1 MSQITS
7 IKVLEKKLNP
17 SSSLLFNDYI
27 QKFVSSYLA
36 SWGLHSDN
44 SLNVFYGANPPVQLD
59 GVSKVHRGY
68 ILGGSNN
75 LRKVIGNAWEK
86 STPKSVENLTG
97 LLDIDGE
104 HVHGLALLN
113 NGTITGWTKTGNVT
127 AMGASQWVTEN
138 GTLWRQSRHAVTG
151 GRFLTGVKKIGADFQ
166 ASFALL
172 SGDVLT
178 GWGNMG
184 ETWIN
189 PGYTSVGRGPYVYFI
204 DENNHSKKWKAFN
217 FDHNLPSQPASVKW
231 NWYKNGIACYESGN
245 ATHVVSTYFEDWNA
259 NAQPQLRGLSWFNYN
274 WSSPLWT
281 KFWPQG
287 LPTESGKF
295 SSYVSS
301 NYQLSVLTVSGGD
314 NWITTSGSAQRN
326 NNNPYERVVIN
337 GPKSWVGG
345 FMYVK
350 PSRDIYYNPTLWNL
364 PTIAQNPQ
372 TSGFGIKTI
381 LLENNGDIWVSTD
394 TGFKNWSTKGIN
406 KKWLGLAYNAGA
418 SVSFRTPITNI
429 LVSDNFTYGKY
440 ITAFTDSGYLWVSN
454 DTGETW
460 AQKGPLQNWSCAAI
474 SSEGKYQIA
483 GTRSGYLWKS
493 EDYGENWSQ
502 ITNLGIKQWK
512 SVSLSGPSKD
522 WVGKFDTGRK
532 YIDSASSEAKY
543 ISAAS
548 ANDFLVSYDSGL
560 NWYSKFDT
568 STFSLNNVMVPTP
581 INIIGGEGYTIIPDS
596 GLMFIANNL
605 GTDGY
610 YTGSASPQ
618 IPFASYPN
626 IYLTGVQDFDIG
638 ENYITL
644 LLKNGSLDSYT
655 MSGWGDFRP
664 NRLRSGDNLQNV
676 KKVVS
681 TRDHTFALLKSGN
694 TTYLSGWGL
703 NPENQ
708 NQFEQWL
715 WSYYGGMNG
724 WFNGFLTGTRGWT
737 GIKDFDIGYN
747 HGIAVFEDDRASGWG
762 GEKPAEIK
770 GLIGQINNR
779 YKNVNEKEINFYLD
793 TTSFGGNEITY
804 YTDVADWIFK
814 YNNSLDRWVLTESAN
829 QNNVAYMARSVGSG
843 GLVGTWDGVE
853 NYNGQELEVKNNS
866 VQTIYPIEAG
876 ETYISN
882 ATNVDWIDIQ
892 NKNQI
897 FSWNRAIVYTG
908 KKINEIQIYNLPSG
922 FGYGQENELAYPGGG
937 QEEVLDP
944 STYGS
949 VWTTGFILNNQ
960 NSLLGPLIS
969 ISEDGRYQTMVADK
983 IYVSQNSGQSWTVA
997 LNETGW
1003 KDIALSKNGQTQ
1015 LAVQNRTSPINFD
1028 QIWIS
1033 NNYGVTWNNPGTS
1046 LPALAWRETEANGRI
1061 NSILPVQ
1068 ANSSTPLSDLFVFS
1082 SGSIKQV
1089 FHLENNLF
1097 EEATDYYDLPYAEN
1111 WIGGAVSTEDNS
1123 YFKYLTFIRDN
1134 KPILVSSDGGSTFT
1148 EQLGSGKWLDAAMS
1162 KDGKYQIITSSGS
1175 GVWQSQDYGS
1185 GWYKLPL
1192 FTNAV
1197 YPKVKMSED
1206 GRYLTVLRSSWV
1218 GNPTAG
1224 IHTSTDY
1231 GLSWTFKSD
1240 INNWKDLDVASNGTI
1255 QVATAIS
1262 GATLTTPNTSFYSR
1276 SLTSKKLEARTK
1288 LYPTI
1293 DYPLTVY
1300 RERSGVSAND
1310 SILKNGSTEV
1320 FLYQNNSKDAPWVLS
1335 LKYFCCGSTTVK
1347 ERVITTRRKN
1357 INEIGY
1363 ALPSSGEWGTFSIES
1378 SGSIFKD
1385 LNVSGLRLDFN
1396 TANLTDFIDGRTGY
1410 MNDLRYNI
1418 NYSKILPNYS
1428 NDSQISYWPDN
1439 VVKHSKFG
1447 SNILVEDAESSTWK
1461 FNADDLKFSNP
1472 HMTGFVSRF
1481 SADPGVDWNQQIICN
1496 NFPTAVNIQGVL
1508 NNEPLRTISYQTSGS
1523 FDGAKWY
1530 ILLKVVGQGTGL
1542 PLYNVTSGSKFV
1554 FKTPY
1559 IYDKASKTKLPMS
1572 AEIYWSPAVA
1582 SGLSVWQPC
1591 PDGRV
1596 FSQAGG
1602 LCYQYQIRIWHP
1614 LMYSGDFALPGN
1626 PRNIWPLLS
1635 TTGIYSGSYLF
1646 NGIEDESSGLA
1657 PSLSL
1662 QRGKEYRFIQKG
1674 PINSKNKLKIYP
1686 TNGIHV
1692 FEHDASN
1699 SLDYHCTR
1707 VIIDSDTIA
1716 DTSIK
1721 WSKGDGTNLSNFTG
1735 AFPSTRGANFI
1746 GTFYQKD
1753 ITGLVVNQSNPNFRE
1768 YVYNDV
1774 TGNWVASGQ
1783 SKITGTIIYDNK
1795 VYPAEFWRFDN
1806 GSTLNTWGSNFING
1820 QKALN
1825 SYAFINSG
1833 GQQIPFYGIMQQTS
1847 RDINFEARNPS
1858 GNQNDTKN
1866 IWGGTFGIIGKNEFT
1881 SASNHFAELTPG
1893 YNVPFDMHICTDYNT
1908 PNDTSLWDKLLLPL
1922 SVRSGISQFSGIE
1935 TSGHFFKNKFDY
1947 FSARKEIILSTNA
1960 ISNIIFVPPTQ
1971 ARLQA
1976 NELIFW
1982 TGATSNGPWGEV
1994 TGRVEGF
2001 NGKAASIWGGTQNFW
2016 NANSLEYGPE
2026 ATLDSAF
2033 GNVWQL
2039 IQIYIPNTSLNPS
2052 NIYAKIGRKG
2062 TASNC
2067 TTCGHTTIS
2076 IIKNTETLP
2085 VNVKGGYM
2093 QLISGQNNFISGSDY
2108 RERINPVFR
2117 GNIYTWS
2124 SDPTFVKETPVLLTG
2139 AVDYINY

>member
-7 IKVLEKKLNP
+7 VKVLEKKLNP
-17 SSSLLFNDYI
+17 SGSVLFDEYI
-27 QKFVSSYLA
+27 QKFVSNYLFT
-36 SWGLHSDN
+36 WGLHNDN
-44 SLNVFYGANPPVQLD
+44 TLNIFYGANPPIQLE
-59 GVSKVHRGY
+59 GVSKVYRGY
-68 ILGGSNN
+68 ALGGANDR
-75 LRKVIGNAWEK
+75 RKIIANAWDE
-86 STPKSVENLTG
+86 STPQNAKDLTG
-97 LLDIDGE
+97 LRDIDGE

-113 NGTITGWTKTGNVT
+113 NGTITGWTKTGYVN
-127 AMGASQWVTEN
+127 AMGNRQWATEN
-138 GTLWRQSRHAVTG
+138 STLWKQSRHSVTG
-151 GRFLTGVKKIGADFQ
+151 GKFLTGVKKIGADFQ

-172 SGDVLT
+172 SGDILT

-189 PGYTSVGRGPYVYFI
+189 PGYASIGRGPAVYFI
-204 DENNHSKKWKAFN
+204 NKNDNRKKWKAFN
-217 FDHNLPSQPASVKW
+217 FGHNLPFQPASVKW
-231 NWYKNGIACYESGN
+231 NWYKNGIASYESGN
-245 ATHVVSTYFEDWNA
+245 ATHVVRTYFQNWSAD
-259 NAQPQLRGLSWFNYN
+259 AQPQLRGL
-274 WSSPLWT
+274 
-281 KFWPQG
+281 FWPEG
-287 LPTESGKF
+287 LPTASGKF

-301 NYQLSVLTVSGGD
+301 NYELSVLTVSGGD

-326 NNNPYERVVIN
+326 NNNPYERVVIG

-350 PSRDIYYNPTLWNL
+350 PSRDTYYNPTLWNL
-364 PTIAQNPQ
+364 PAISQNPQ
-372 TSGFGIKTI
+372 TSGFGLKTI
-381 LLENNGDIWVSTD
+381 LLENDGDIWVSTD
-394 TGFKNWSTKGIN
+394 TGFQNWSTKGIN

-418 SVSFRTPITNI
+418 SVSFRTPISNI

-440 ITAFTDSGYLWVSN
+440 ITAFTNSGYLWVSN

-460 AQKGPLQNWSCAAI
+460 AQKGTLQNWSCAAI
-474 SSEGKYQIA
+474 SAEGRYQIA
-483 GTRSGYLWKS
+483 GANSGYLWKS
-493 EDYGENWSQ
+493 EDYGQNWTQ
-502 ITNLGIKQWK
+502 ITNLGIKNWK
-512 SVSLSGPSKD
+512 SVSLFGPSKD
-522 WVGKFDTGRK
+522 WVGKYDTGRNL
-532 YIDSASSEAKY
+532 ITNEFAEAAY
-543 ISAAS
+543 ISAVS
-548 ANDFLVSYDSGL
+548 EDNLWISYDSGTSW
-560 NWYSKFDT
+560 NSKLGG
-568 STFSLNNVMVPTP
+568 SVFSLNNGTVSGPTK
-581 INIIGGEGYTIIPDS
+581 IIGGEDDTLIPDS
-596 GLMFIANNL
+596 GLMFVANNL

-610 YTGSASPQ
+610 YTGPASPE

-626 IYLTGVQDFDIG
+626 IYLTGVKDFDVG
-638 ENYITL
+638 QNYITI
-644 LLKNGSLDSYT
+644 LLKTGSDELFQL
-655 MSGWGDFRP
+655 SGFGNARP
-664 NRLRSGDNLQNV
+664 VRLNKDGLNNV

-681 TRDHTFALLKSGN
+681 TRDHTFALVKNGDRSII
-694 TTYLSGWGL
+694 SGWGL
-703 NPENQ
+703 EETNLS
-708 NQFEQWL
+708 QFERWI
-715 WSYYGGMNG
+715 WNSYGGISG
-724 WFNGFLTGTRGWT
+724 WFSGYIHGAKDWT

-747 HGIAVFEDDRASGWG
+747 HGIAIFEDDRASGWG
-762 GEKPAEIK
+762 GEQPVEVK

-779 YKNVNEKEINFYLD
+779 YKNVNEKEVNFYLD
-793 TTSFGGNEITY
+793 TPSFSGNEISY

-814 YNNSLDRWVLTESAN
+814 YDNSLDRWILTESEN
-829 QNNVAYMARSVGSG
+829 QNNVAYMARSAGSG
-843 GLVGTWDGVE
+843 GLVGSWDGVG

-866 VQTIYPIEAG
+866 VQTIYPVEAG

-882 ATNVDWIDIQ
+882 VTDVDWIDVP

-908 KKINEIQIYNLPSG
+908 KKINQIQIYNFPSG
-922 FGYGQENELAYPGGG
+922 FGYGQENEFSYLGGG
-937 QEEVLDP
+937 QEEILDS

-960 NSLLGPLIS
+960 NSLLGPSIS
-969 ISEDGRYQTMVADK
+969 ISKDGRYQTMVSDK
-983 IYVSQNSGQSWTVA
+983 IYVSQNSGQSWVA
-997 LNETGW
+997 ALDQTGW

-1015 LAVQNRTSPINFD
+1015 LAIQNRTYPKNCD

-1033 NNYGVTWNNPGTS
+1033 NNYGVTWNDPGTS
-1046 LPALAWRETEANGRI
+1046 LPDIAGAMAWRETEVGGRM

-1068 ANSSTPLSDLFVFS
+1068 TDSSAPLSDLLVFS
-1082 SGSIKQV
+1082 SGNIKYIYSLQD
-1089 FHLENNLF
+1089 NLF
-1097 EEATDYYDLPYAEN
+1097 QNGLDLFDIPEGEN
-1111 WIGGAVSTEDNS
+1111 WIGGAVSSESDS
-1123 YFKYLTFIRDN
+1123 FFKYLTFIRDN
-1134 KPILVSSDGGSTFT
+1134 KPILVSSNVGSTFT
-1148 EQLGSGKWLDAAMS
+1148 EKLASGKWLDVAMS
-1162 KDGKYQIITSSGS
+1162 KNGKYQIVTSSGQ
-1175 GVWQSQDYGS
+1175 GVWMSQDYGS
-1185 GWYKLPL
+1185 EWYALPF

-1206 GRYLTVLRSSWV
+1206 GRYQTVLRH
-1218 GNPTAG
+1218 NFG
-1224 IHTSTDY
+1224 IHTSKDY
-1231 GLSWTFKSD
+1231 GLSWQIQSNQ
-1240 INNWKDLDVASNGTI
+1240 NNWKDLDVSSIGTM

-1262 GATLTTPNTSFYSR
+1262 GVTLTAPNTSFYSR
-1276 SLTSKKLEARTK
+1276 SLTSKKIEARTK

-1300 RERSGVSAND
+1300 RESSGVSASNP
-1310 SILKNGSTEV
+1310 ILKNGSTEV
-1320 FLYQNNSKDAPWVLS
+1320 FLYQRNSKDARWALS
-1335 LKYFCCGSTTVK
+1335 LKYSCCGSTTVREK
-1347 ERVITTRRKN
+1347 EITTRRKS

-1363 ALPSSGEWGTFSIES
+1363 ALPPSGEWGTFSIES
-1378 SGSIFKD
+1378 SGSFFKD

-1396 TANLTDFIDGRTGY
+1396 TANLIDLIDERVGY

-1439 VVKHSKFG
+1439 VIKHSKFG
-1447 SNILVEDAESSTWK
+1447 SNILVQDAESSTWK
-1461 FNADDLKFSNP
+1461 FNADDLKLSNP
-1472 HMTGFVSRF
+1472 HMTGFVARF
-1481 SADPGVDWNQQIICN
+1481 SADPGVNWDQQIICN
-1496 NFPTAVNIQGVL
+1496 GYPVSVNLQGIL
-1508 NNEPLRTISYQTSGS
+1508 NDEPLRTIDYQTSGS

-1530 ILLKVVGQGTGL
+1530 ILLKVVGQGTGT
-1542 PLYNVTSGSKFV
+1542 PLYNVSSGSKFV
-1554 FKTPY
+1554 WKAPY
-1559 IYDKASKTKLPMS
+1559 IYDKASNTKLPMS
-1572 AEIYWSPAVA
+1572 GEIYWGPAVA

-1591 PDGRV
+1591 PHGRV

-1602 LCYQYQIRIWHP
+1602 VCYQYQIRISHP
-1614 LMYSGDFALPGN
+1614 LMYSGGFTLPGN

-1635 TTGIYSGSYLF
+1635 TTGIYSGSYLW
-1646 NGIEDESSGLA
+1646 NGREDESSGLA

-1674 PINSKNKLKIYP
+1674 PINSENKLKIYP
-1686 TNGIHV
+1686 TSGIHV

-1699 SLDYHCTR
+1699 ALDYHCIR
-1707 VIIDSDTIA
+1707 VIIDSDTIS
-1716 DTSIK
+1716 DTSIR
-1721 WSKGDGTNLSNFTG
+1721 WSKGDGTYLSNFTG
-1735 AFPSTRGANFI
+1735 QFPSTRGSNFI

-1753 ITGLVVNQSNPNFRE
+1753 ITGLVVNESNPNFRE

-1795 VYPAEFWRFDN
+1795 VHPAEFWRFAD
-1806 GSTLNTWGSNFING
+1806 GSTFNTWESNFING

-1825 SYAFINSG
+1825 SYAFIRSG

-1858 GNQNDTKN
+1858 GNQNNTKN
-1866 IWGGTFGIIGKNEFT
+1866 IWGGRFGIIGKNEFT
-1881 SASNHFAELTPG
+1881 SASNHFVEMPPG
-1893 YNVPFDMHICTDYNT
+1893 YIVPFDIHVCTDYNT
-1908 PNDTSLWDKLLLPL
+1908 PNDTSLWDKLLAPLP
-1922 SVRSGISQFSGIE
+1922 VRSGIFQFSGIE

-1947 FSARKEIILSTNA
+1947 FSARKEIILSADA

-1982 TGATSNGPWGEV
+1982 TGQTSNGPWQEV

-2026 ATLDSAF
+2026 ATLDSVF

-2039 IQIYIPNTSLNPS
+2039 IQIYIPNTSLNLS

-2076 IIKNTETLP
+2076 IVGKAETLP

-2108 RERINPVFR
+2108 RERINSVFK
-2117 GNIYTWS
+2117 GNIYAWS
-2124 SDPTFVKETPVLLTG
+2124 SDPAFVKQIPVLLTG
-2139 AVDYINY
+2139 AVDYINYQ